1 MKACC
6 VGFARAE
13 RRIHALT
20 EDGPQHVRSDTDE
33 EAALAVLRMFFS
45 GTNLEAERVNVHLQT
60 CLEHVVPMWEA
71 AILSTPDRA
80 DLDDAEVQRLL
91 LDVVKGM
98 LMRVYLAGFETRRA
112 QEAAERAS
120 R

>member
-13 RRIHALT
+13 RRICALT
-20 EDGPQHVRSDTDE
+20 EDGPQHVRSTADE
-33 EAALAVLRMFFS
+33 EMAMSVFRMFFS

-60 CLEHVVPMWEA
+60 CLENVIPMWEA
-71 AILSTPDRA
+71 VILASPGE
-80 DLDDAEVQRLL
+80 LDDAEVQRLL